1 MNLKLLRPLWLAV
14 LLLIL
19 CACVS
24 STAVIKAGGFEL
36 SVPQDLSFRPVEPV
50 PYEEDV
56 KEWTTDYAVLLCEE
70 NGIGIALYELSTE
83 DPGSSAYQMTKEDAL
98 TGVEQSFSLSGH
110 TIRNSVK
117 SKNDRIII
125 TAEHPGNYNMNDAD
139 QFRKYYAGVY
149 EKGNRVQRII
159 VEVPHEAIEKNGE
172 WIIRFLKEYEI
183 AD

>member
-1 MNLKLLRPLWLAV
+1 MNSRFFRPL
-14 LLLIL
+14 LLTVSLLFL

-24 STAVIKAGGFEL
+24 SVKVIKAGDFEL
-36 SVPQDLSFRPVEPV
+36 SVPKQFSFREIDPL

-117 SKNDRIII
+117 SKDDRIII
-125 TAEHPGNYNMNDAD
+125 TAEHPGNYNMDDAD

-159 VEVPHEAIEKNGE
+159 VDVPHEAIEKNSE